1 MRAAIR
7 RIFRSNLAIKDGER
21 ILLVTDDGKHAMAEQ
36 FLEVAEE
43 LGHAAELATVPIPE
57 VHGVEPPAAV
67 ARKMLAADVIFIITT
82 KSLSHTLARANAT
95 ERGARIAT
103 MAGVT
108 EDILRRFSRVDLRQM
123 KARTN
128 MFADIL
134 DRGRQVLLT
143 SKKGTSL
150 AFSIAER
157 IAHGRKASI
166 FDRPGYWGNIPCGEA
181 FIAPIEDS
189 VNGTLVI
196 DASIAGIGLVDRNAT
211 FRIENGKVVDVEG
224 GSAARRFEALLD
236 DSEQAPGC
244 RVRNRHERQG
254 RDHGHHDRGREG
266 ARHLPRRVWQQQ
278 VLRRYE
284 PGRLSHGLRDESPH
298 HRRGW
303 AHHHGRMS
311 LRSTGPSPPGS
322 SPAPGASP
330 WTACRFPRPRSGS
343 RSTP

>member
-1 MRAAIR
+1 VRAAIR
-7 RIFRSNLAIKDGER
+7 KIFRSNLVIKDGER
-21 ILLVTDDGKHAMAEQ
+21 ILLVTDEGKQAIARQ

-43 LGHAAELATVPIPE
+43 LGHAAELAAVPIPD

-67 ARKMLAADVIFIITT
+67 ARKMLAADVVIIVTT

-108 EDILRRFSRVDLRQM
+108 EDILRRFSRVDLLQM

-143 SKKGTSL
+143 SKKGTGL
-150 AFSIAER
+150 TFSIAER

-166 FDRPGYWGNIPCGEA
+166 FDQPGYWGNIPCGEA

-196 DASIAGIGLVDRNAT
+196 DASIAGIGLVDENAT
-211 FRIENGKVVDVEG
+211 FRIENGKVVDIKG

-236 DSEQAPGC
+236 DSRKRQVAEFGIGTNDKAEITGTTIEDEKVLGTCHIAFGNNRFFGGANQVDFHMDCVMRAPTI
-244 RVRNRHERQG
+244 VVDG
-254 RDHGHHDRGREG
+254 RIIME
-266 ARHLPRRVWQQQ
+266 
-278 VLRRYE
+278 E
-284 PGRLSHGLRDESPH
+284 
-298 HRRGW
+298 
-303 AHHHGRMS
+303 
-311 LRSTGPSPPGS
+311 
-322 SPAPGASP
+322 
-330 WTACRFPRPRSGS
+330 
-343 RSTP
+343 

>member
-1 MRAAIR
+1 M
-7 RIFRSNLAIKDGER
+7 
-21 ILLVTDDGKHAMAEQ
+21 LLVTDEGKSAIAQQ

-67 ARKMLAADVIFIITT
+67 AGKMLAADVIIIVTT

-108 EDILRRFSRVDLRQM
+108 EDILRRFSQVDLLQM

-143 SKKGTSL
+143 SKRGTDL

-157 IAHGRKASI
+157 VAHGRKASI

-181 FIAPIEDS
+181 FIAPVEGS
-189 VNGTLVI
+189 VDGTLVI
-196 DASIAGIGLVDRNAT
+196 DASIAGIGLVDRDAT
-211 FRIENGKVVDVEG
+211 FHIEKGRVVDIEG

-236 DSEQAPGC
+236 DSRKRQVAEFGIGTNDKAEITGTTLEDEKVLGTC
-244 RVRNRHERQG
+244 HVAFGNNEFFGGRNRVGFHMDCVMRAPTIVVDG
-254 RDHGHHDRGREG
+254 RTIMGD
-266 ARHLPRRVWQQQ
+266 
-278 VLRRYE
+278 
-284 PGRLSHGLRDESPH
+284 
-298 HRRGW
+298 
-303 AHHHGRMS
+303 
-311 LRSTGPSPPGS
+311 
-322 SPAPGASP
+322 
-330 WTACRFPRPRSGS
+330 
-343 RSTP
+343 

>member
-7 RIFRSNLAIKDGER
+7 KIFRSNLAIKDGER
-21 ILLVTDDGKHAMAEQ
+21 VLLVTDEGKHAIARQ

-43 LGHAAELATVPIPE
+43 LGHAAELATLPIPE

-67 ARKMLAADVIFIITT
+67 AGKMLAADVIFILTT

-108 EDILRRFSRVDLRQM
+108 EDILERFSQVDLLQM

-134 DRGRQVLLT
+134 DRGSQVLLT
-143 SKKGTSL
+143 SKKGTDL
-150 AFSIAER
+150 AFSIAGR
-157 IAHGRKASI
+157 MAHGRKASI

-181 FIAPIEDS
+181 FIAPIEGS

-196 DASIAGIGLVDRNAT
+196 DASIAGIGLVDRDAA
-211 FRIENGKVVDVEG
+211 FHIEGGKIVGIEG

-236 DSEQAPGC
+236 DPSRRQVAEFGIGTNDKAEITGTTLEDEKVLGTCHVAFGNNEFFGGTSQVDFHMDCVMRAPTI
-244 RVRNRHERQG
+244 VVDG
-254 RDHGHHDRGREG
+254 RIIMGE
-266 ARHLPRRVWQQQ
+266 
-278 VLRRYE
+278 
-284 PGRLSHGLRDESPH
+284 
-298 HRRGW
+298 
-303 AHHHGRMS
+303 
-311 LRSTGPSPPGS
+311 
-322 SPAPGASP
+322 
-330 WTACRFPRPRSGS
+330 
-343 RSTP
+343 